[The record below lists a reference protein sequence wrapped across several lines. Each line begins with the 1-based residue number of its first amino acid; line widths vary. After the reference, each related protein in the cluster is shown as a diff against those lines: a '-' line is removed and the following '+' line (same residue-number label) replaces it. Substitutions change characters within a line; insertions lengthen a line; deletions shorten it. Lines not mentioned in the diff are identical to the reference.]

1 LQPIV
6 ATWANQKNAA
16 ELLKWQNIAADLQ
29 AKREHETSHL
39 NAKITLLKTEIM
51 KLQNDNPF
59 LETEL
64 SSLLKKFEI

>member
-39 NAKITLLKTEIM
+39 NAQITLLKAEIM
-51 KLQNDNPF
+51 KLQNDNSF